1 MKDRNLE
8 ALRREHKSKFK
19 ARNTSSVRNQRERGG
34 AALEQTKEETRKY
47 TQRIESA
54 VNPNGQF
61 LAKSWLSSWL
71 SRYAYLLVIAAG
83 LVGLISFLMVYKQP
97 IFKSEG
103 NQSVASSVNTVPT
116 ESENKIE
123 ILTESSS
130 PFIEDNR
137 EVDFP
142 FEEIFELIKTMNEP
156 NVSPEDIVEKYGKA
170 SSGSVDN
177 RVENS
182 QLVLL
187 SYKLTGRKG
196 VVNMR
201 LRSTGGGME
210 LSTVSATFFQN
221 AGESITKT
229 VDDYRSLIPQ
239 SKRDGMEVKQA
250 IEELGMPKSIYAHK
264 TLKKQVDFFSI
275 SYLTK
280 EKMSVSLYFDEVNGT
295 YRLTSMMTS
304 TV

>member
-1 MKDRNLE
+1 MRDRNLE

-19 ARNTSSVRNQRERGG
+19 ARNTSSVKNQWERGG
-34 AALEQTKEETRKY
+34 AALEQTKEEAREEK
-47 TQRIESA
+47 QRTESA

-61 LAKSWLSSWL
+61 LAKSVL
-71 SRYAYLLVIAAG
+71 SRYASLLVIAAG
-83 LVGLISFLMVYKQP
+83 LVGLISFLMMYMRP
-97 IFKSEG
+97 TFKSEG
-103 NQSVASSVNTVPT
+103 NQSAISSVNTVPT

-137 EVDFP
+137 EVDSP

-196 VVNMR
+196 VVNMH
-201 LRSTGGGME
+201 LRSAGGGME
-210 LSTVSATFFQN
+210 LSTVSVTFFQN

-239 SKRDGMEVKQA
+239 SKREGMEIKQA
-250 IEELGMPKSIYAHK
+250 IAELGMPKRIFAHK
-264 TLKKQVDFFSI
+264 PVKGKVDSLLLEY
-275 SYLTK
+275 STTDN
-280 EKMSVSLYFDEVNGT
+280 MTVSLFFYEVNGL
-295 YRLTSMMTS
+295 YRLKSMMTS

>member
-1 MKDRNLE
+1 MGKGR
-8 ALRREHKSKFK
+8 K
-19 ARNTSSVRNQRERGG
+19 VQREWGKRSSLDQKKQRAFSNDGSRESG
-34 AALEQTKEETRKY
+34 FEFSSKEKRRT
-47 TQRIESA
+47 ESTGK
-54 VNPNGQF
+54 PNGQL
-61 LAKSWLSSWL
+61 LAKSVL
-71 SRYAYLLVIAAG
+71 SRYASLLVIAAG
-83 LVGLISFLMVYKQP
+83 LVGLISFLMMYMRP
-97 IFKSEG
+97 TFKSEG
-103 NQSVASSVNTVPT
+103 NQSAISSVNTVPT

-123 ILTESSS
+123 ILTEGNSA
-130 PFIEDNR
+130 FIEKNR

-142 FEEIFELIKTMNEP
+142 FEEIFELIKTINQP

-210 LSTVSATFFQN
+210 LYTVSAAFFQN
-221 AGESITKT
+221 AGESITNT
-229 VDDYRSLIPQ
+229 VDDYRPLIPK
-239 SKRDGMEVKQA
+239 SDREGMEVKQA
-250 IEELGMPKSIYAHK
+250 IAELGMPKRIYAHK
-264 TLKKQVDFFSI
+264 PVKGKVDSLLLEY
-275 SYLTK
+275 STTDN
-280 EKMSVSLYFDEVNGT
+280 MTVSLFFYEVNGL
-295 YRLTSMMTS
+295 YRLKSMMTS

>member
-19 ARNTSSVRNQRERGG
+19 ARNTSSVKNQRERGG
-34 AALEQTKEETRKY
+34 AALEETKEETRKEKRR
-47 TQRIESA
+47 TESA
-54 VNPNGQF
+54 GKPNGQL
-61 LAKSWLSSWL
+61 LAKSVL
-71 SRYAYLLVIAAG
+71 SRYASLLLIAAV
-83 LVGLISFLMVYKQP
+83 LVGLISFLMMYMRPTSKP
-97 IFKSEG
+97 EG
-103 NQSVASSVNTVPT
+103 NQSAISSVNTVPT
-116 ESENKIE
+116 ESENRIE
-123 ILTESSS
+123 ILKESSS

-142 FEEIFELIKTMNEP
+142 FEEIFELIKTMNQP

-210 LSTVSATFFQN
+210 LYTVSAAFFQN

-229 VDDYRSLIPQ
+229 VDDYRLLIPK
-239 SKRDGMEVKQA
+239 SDREGMEVKQA

-264 TLKKQVDFFSI
+264 PVKGKVDSLLLEY
-275 SYLTK
+275 STTDN
-280 EKMSVSLYFDEVNGT
+280 MTVSLFFDEVNGL
-295 YRLTSMMTS
+295 YRLKSLLTS

>member
-19 ARNTSSVRNQRERGG
+19 ARNTSSVKNQWERGG
-34 AALEQTKEETRKY
+34 AALEQTKEEAREEK
-47 TQRIESA
+47 QRTESA
-54 VNPNGQF
+54 VNPKGQF
-61 LAKSWLSSWL
+61 LAKSVL
-71 SRYAYLLVIAAG
+71 SRYASLLVIAAG
-83 LVGLISFLMVYKQP
+83 LVGLISFLMMYMRP
-97 IFKSEG
+97 TFKSEG
-103 NQSVASSVNTVPT
+103 NQSAISSVNTVPT

-137 EVDFP
+137 EVDSP

-196 VVNMR
+196 VVNMH
-201 LRSTGGGME
+201 LRSAGGGME
-210 LSTVSATFFQN
+210 LSTVSVTFFQN

-239 SKRDGMEVKQA
+239 SKREGMEIKQA
-250 IEELGMPKSIYAHK
+250 IAELGMPKSIYAHK

-275 SYLTK
+275 SYPTK
-280 EKMSVSLYFDEVNGT
+280 EKMSVSLFFYEVNGL
-295 YRLTSMMTS
+295 YRLKSMMTS

>member
-19 ARNTSSVRNQRERGG
+19 ARNTLSVKNQRERGG
-34 AALEQTKEETRKY
+34 AALEQIKEEARKEKRR
-47 TQRIESA
+47 TESTGK
-54 VNPNGQF
+54 PNGQL
-61 LAKSWLSSWL
+61 LAKSAL
-71 SRYAYLLVIAAG
+71 SRYASLLVIAAG
-83 LVGLISFLMVYKQP
+83 LVGLISFLMMYMRP
-97 IFKSEG
+97 TFKSEG
-103 NQSVASSVNTVPT
+103 NQSAISSVNTVPT

-123 ILTESSS
+123 ILTEGNSA
-130 PFIEDNR
+130 FIEKNR

-142 FEEIFELIKTMNEP
+142 FEEIFELIKTMNQP

-239 SKRDGMEVKQA
+239 SKQEGMEIKQA
-250 IEELGMPKSIYAHK
+250 IAELGMPKRIFAHK
-264 TLKKQVDFFSI
+264 PVKGKVDSLLLEY
-275 SYLTK
+275 STTDN
-280 EKMSVSLYFDEVNGT
+280 MTVSLFFYEVNGL
-295 YRLTSMMTS
+295 YRLKSMMTS

>member
-19 ARNTSSVRNQRERGG
+19 ARNTSSVKNQRERGG
-34 AALEQTKEETRKY
+34 AALEETKEETRKEKRR
-47 TQRIESA
+47 TESA
-54 VNPNGQF
+54 GKPNGQL
-61 LAKSWLSSWL
+61 LAKSWLSP
-71 SRYAYLLVIAAG
+71 YASLLVIAAG
-83 LVGLISFLMVYKQP
+83 LVGLISFLMVYMRP
-97 IFKSEG
+97 TFKSEG
-103 NQSVASSVNTVPT
+103 NQSAISSVHTVPA

-210 LSTVSATFFQN
+210 LYTVSAAFFQN

-229 VDDYRSLIPQ
+229 VDDYRLLIPK
-239 SKRDGMEVKQA
+239 SDREGMEVKQA
-250 IEELGMPKSIYAHK
+250 IAELGMPKSIYAHK
-264 TLKKQVDFFSI
+264 TLKKQVDFFSM

>member
-1 MKDRNLE
+1 MGKGR
-8 ALRREHKSKFK
+8 K
-19 ARNTSSVRNQRERGG
+19 VQREWGKRSSLDQKKQRAFSNDGPRESG
-34 AALEQTKEETRKY
+34 FEFSSKEKRRT
-47 TQRIESA
+47 ESA

-61 LAKSWLSSWL
+61 LAKSVL
-71 SRYAYLLVIAAG
+71 SRYASLLVIAAG
-83 LVGLISFLMVYKQP
+83 LVGLISFLMMYMRP
-97 IFKSEG
+97 TFKSEG
-103 NQSVASSVNTVPT
+103 NQSAISSVHTVPA

-142 FEEIFELIKTMNEP
+142 FEEIFELIKTMNQP

-250 IEELGMPKSIYAHK
+250 IAELGMPKTIYASK
-264 TLKKQVDFFSI
+264 SVKGQVDSI
-275 SYLTK
+275 SLSYSTTDN
-280 EKMSVSLYFDEVNGT
+280 MTVSLYFDEVNGT

>member
-1 MKDRNLE
+1 MGKGR
-8 ALRREHKSKFK
+8 K
-19 ARNTSSVRNQRERGG
+19 VQREWGKRLSLDQKKQRAFSNVGSRESG
-34 AALEQTKEETRKY
+34 FEFSSKEKRRT
-47 TQRIESA
+47 ESA
-54 VNPNGQF
+54 VNPNGQL
-61 LAKSWLSSWL
+61 LAKSVL
-71 SRYAYLLVIAAG
+71 SRYASLLVIAAG
-83 LVGLISFLMVYKQP
+83 LVRLISFLMMYMRP
-97 IFKSEG
+97 TFKSEG
-103 NQSVASSVNTVPT
+103 NQLAISSVHTVPA

-196 VVNMR
+196 VVDMH
-201 LRSTGGGME
+201 LRNAGGGME
-210 LSTVSATFFQN
+210 LSTVSAAFLQN
-221 AGESITKT
+221 AEASITKT
-229 VDDYRSLIPQ
+229 VDDYRSLIPK
-239 SKRDGMEVKQA
+239 SDREGMEVKQA

-264 TLKKQVDFFSI
+264 PVKGKVDSLLLEY
-275 SYLTK
+275 STTDN
-280 EKMSVSLYFDEVNGT
+280 MTVSLFCYEVNGL
-295 YRLTSMMTS
+295 YRLKSMMTS

>member
-1 MKDRNLE
+1 MGKGR
-8 ALRREHKSKFK
+8 K
-19 ARNTSSVRNQRERGG
+19 VQREWGKRSSLDQKKQRAFSNDGSRESG
-34 AALEQTKEETRKY
+34 FEFSSKEKRRT
-47 TQRIESA
+47 ESA
-54 VNPNGQF
+54 GNPNGQL
-61 LAKSWLSSWL
+61 LAKSVL
-71 SRYAYLLVIAAG
+71 SRYASLLVIAAG
-83 LVGLISFLMVYKQP
+83 LVGLISFLMMYMRP
-97 IFKSEG
+97 TFKSEG
-103 NQSVASSVNTVPT
+103 NQSAISSVHTVPT

-123 ILTESSS
+123 ILTEGNSA
-130 PFIEDNR
+130 FIEKNR

-142 FEEIFELIKTMNEP
+142 FEEIFELIKTMNQP

-239 SKRDGMEVKQA
+239 SKQEGMEIKQA
-250 IEELGMPKSIYAHK
+250 IAELGMPKRIFAHK
-264 TLKKQVDFFSI
+264 PVKGKVDSLLLEY
-275 SYLTK
+275 STTDN
-280 EKMSVSLYFDEVNGT
+280 MTVSLFFYEVNGL
-295 YRLTSMMTS
+295 YRLKSMMTS